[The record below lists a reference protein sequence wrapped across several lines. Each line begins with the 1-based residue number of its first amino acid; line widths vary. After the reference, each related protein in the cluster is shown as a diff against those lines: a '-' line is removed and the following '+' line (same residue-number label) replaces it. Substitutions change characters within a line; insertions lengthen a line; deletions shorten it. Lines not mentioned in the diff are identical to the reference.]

1 MRTNSTDLENAFAD
15 SMFCKIL
22 VGLAVT
28 LTLIIMTVLM
38 IQLSGMNFIDIEI
51 LTIALASGSI
61 GVVIGISVPYL
72 FKNKKSK

>member
-38 IQLSGMNFIDIEI
+38 IQLSGINFIDIEK

-61 GVVIGISVPYL
+61 GVVIGISIPNL
-72 FKNKKSK
+72 FKNKK